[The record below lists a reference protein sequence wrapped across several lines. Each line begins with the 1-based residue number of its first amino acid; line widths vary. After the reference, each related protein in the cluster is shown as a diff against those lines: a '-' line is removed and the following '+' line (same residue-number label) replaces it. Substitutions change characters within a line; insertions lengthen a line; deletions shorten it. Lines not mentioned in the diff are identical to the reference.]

1 MKDHKKMHLVC
12 NVFKVHNETAAGKD
26 ICEHRVV
33 TECLSELLEAISCFK
48 YFLLGILLSV
58 HLLD

>member
-1 MKDHKKMHLVC
+1 MYCFCD
-12 NVFKVHNETAAGKD
+12 VFKIHNEKAAGKD
-26 ICEHRVV
+26 ICEHTVD

-48 YFLLGILLSV
+48 HFLLGILLSV

>member
-1 MKDHKKMHLVC
+1 MHLVC